1 MNIMINLIKNNKK
14 IAISLYYVIA
24 MISFFVPRQF
34 VPIIY
39 PIRLIVP
46 LIGILL
52 IALTPTVTIRFT
64 QVFPFLIL
72 YTFGVLNGVKNE
84 EIVML
89 LILAILFKDD
99 LNQLFKLNFWFI
111 FLYIIITSPL
121 ATCGIIHNTV
131 IEETRGIRH
140 GFFFTHPNQFGL
152 ALVTC
157 LTSLFYLYKAKLTK
171 LPWYGFAAI
180 LILSIFL
187 LNNYVMT
194 RTNTL
199 ICIFLLVLVLIDK
212 FVDLNRFAKFLYLAI
227 PATIFLVFLLTFLYP
242 LDIAL
247 INKLNE
253 ALSGRIGLQAMAFEN
268 YSIPLFGL
276 NMHFGNNIRPGVY
289 DALDSAIYNFS
300 YTYGLILFVY
310 VFTLFTKMTKKV
322 SQSNPFILV
331 PILVLCL
338 TGITE
343 NVLLNFVY
351 NPVIVL
357 VCASF
362 IFKSKGATV

>member
-1 MNIMINLIKNNKK
+1 MINLIKNNKK

-199 ICIFLLVLVLIDK
+199 ICIFLLILVLIDK

-242 LDIAL
+242 LDIVL

-310 VFTLFTKMTKKV
+310 VFTLFTMMTKKV